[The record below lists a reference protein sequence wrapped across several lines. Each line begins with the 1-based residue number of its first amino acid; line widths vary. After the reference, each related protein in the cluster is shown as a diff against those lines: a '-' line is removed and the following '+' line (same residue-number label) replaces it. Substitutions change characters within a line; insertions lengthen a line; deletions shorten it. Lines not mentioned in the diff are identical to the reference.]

1 MKKKLLIVIPIVG
14 LLIVGVSYFSFVNK
28 QADETI
34 KESFSQEVVE
44 EKQEETVSLTL
55 NFGNESSTSYTL
67 PFAQNLTAFDVL
79 KETSEKENIPLET
92 QQYDFGVFV
101 KSINDFESTAE
112 MAWIY
117 FVNGES
123 GQVAADQHELKPQ
136 DVVEWKYIEP
146 SVSD

>member
-1 MKKKLLIVIPIVG
+1 MKKYLTLLAASLVIILSGYLVF
-14 LLIVGVSYFSFVNK
+14 INK

-34 KESFSQEVVE
+34 KESFSQELVE

-55 NFGNESSTSYTL
+55 DFGDENTTSYTI
-67 PFAQNLTAFDVL
+67 PFTQNSTAFGVL

-101 KSINDFESTAE
+101 KSIDGHKGSAE

-123 GQVAADQHELKPQ
+123 GQVAADQHELNPG

-146 SVSD
+146 SL

>member
-1 MKKKLLIVIPIVG
+1 MKKKLLVVIPIVG
-14 LLIVGVSYFSFVNK
+14 LLAVGISYFVFVNK

-44 EKQEETVSLTL
+44 EKKEETVSLTL
-55 NFGNESSTSYTL
+55 DFGDEDTTSYTI
-67 PFAQNLTAFDVL
+67 PFTQNSTAFGVL

-101 KSINDFESTAE
+101 ESINGFEGSAE

-123 GQVAADQHELKPQ
+123 GQVAADQYELSPG

-146 SVSD
+146 SL